1 MKRFIDTL
9 KNIWKIK
16 ELRDRI
22 LFTLG
27 LLWVF
32 RLGSFI
38 VLPGADPEVLQ
49 AQMGGGADNSLLGLI
64 NVFSGGAFGNASIF
78 ALGIM
83 PYITASI
90 IIQLL
95 GFAVSCR
102 RVRFAGH
109 RAPGGMGQFLQR
121 LGQPAKHGCVR
132 QYCAG

>member
-16 ELRDRI
+16 ELRNRI

-38 VLPGADPEVLQ
+38 VLPGADPSVLQ
-49 AQMGGGADNSLLGLI
+49 AQMGGGGDNSLLGLI
-64 NVFSGGAFGNASIF
+64 NVFSGGAFSNASIF

-83 PYITASI
+83 PYRLRSALLSALTAER
-90 IIQLL
+90 
-95 GFAVSCR
+95 R
-102 RVRFAGH
+102 RVWPEKAEPDHAFIDSGYY
-109 RAPGGMGQFLQR
+109 PGTGWCLPDLR
-121 LGQPAKHGCVR
+121 
-132 QYCAG
+132 